1 MATNRDRA
9 ADLMND
15 MDPSLLSFVQTKVTS
30 FIKWDLMRFLHEN
43 PHTLDSAANI
53 ARYTG
58 RNINDVRP
66 ELDELVETKVLRKR
80 QLDDMAVYSLS
91 PDEKTRR
98 LLQEFVTACQDRSF
112 RLKAV
117 YHIIKNMR

>member
-15 MDPSLLSFVQTKVTS
+15 MDPSLLSFIQTKVTS
-30 FIKWDLMRFLHEN
+30 FIKWDLIRFLHEN
-43 PHTLDSAANI
+43 PHTIDSAANI

-58 RNINDVRP
+58 RNVNDVHP
-66 ELDELVETKVLRKR
+66 ELDELVEGEVLSRR
-80 QLDDMAVYSLS
+80 QLQDMVVYSLS
-91 PDEKTRR
+91 PDERTRQ
-98 LLQEFVTACQDRSF
+98 LIEDFVAACQERSF

-117 YHIIKNMR
+117 YHVIRNMR

>member
-1 MATNRDRA
+1 MS
-9 ADLMND
+9 D

-30 FIKWDLMRFLHEN
+30 FIKWDLVRFLHEN
-43 PHTLDSAANI
+43 PHTLDSAENI

-58 RNINDVRP
+58 RNVDDVRP
-66 ELDELVETKVLRKR
+66 ELDELVATEILDR
-80 QLDDMAVYSLS
+80 QMLNDMAVYSLS
-91 PDEKTRR
+91 PDQDTRR
-98 LLQEFVTACQDRSF
+98 LLGQFVSACQDRSF

>member
-1 MATNRDRA
+1 MATNTDRA

-43 PHTLDSAANI
+43 PHTLDSASNI

-66 ELDELVETKVLRKR
+66 ELDELVETDVLRKR
-80 QLDDMAVYSLS
+80 QLNDMAVYSLS
-91 PDEKTRR
+91 PDKGTRQ
-98 LLQEFVTACQDRSF
+98 LLGEFVAACQDRNF

>member
-1 MATNRDRA
+1 LATNTDRP

-15 MDPSLLSFVQTKVTS
+15 MDPDLLGFLQTKVTT

-58 RNINDVRP
+58 RNVDDVGP
-66 ELDELVETKVLRKR
+66 ELDDLVESDVLHKR
-80 QLDDMAVYSLS
+80 QLNEMAVYSLS
-91 PDEKTRR
+91 PDESTQR
-98 LLQEFVTACQDRSF
+98 LLGEFVTACQDRNF

>member
-1 MATNRDRA
+1 
-9 ADLMND
+9 MND

-43 PHTLDSAANI
+43 PHTLDSADNI

-66 ELDELVETKVLRKR
+66 ELDELVDSDVLHKR
-80 QLDDMAVYSLS
+80 QLNDLAVYSLS
-91 PDEKTRR
+91 SDEETRQ
-98 LLQEFVTACQDRSF
+98 LLGAFVAACQDRSF

>member
-1 MATNRDRA
+1 
-9 ADLMND
+9 MND
-15 MDPSLLSFVQTKVTS
+15 MDPGLLSFVQTKVTS

-43 PHTLDSAANI
+43 PHTLDSAVNI

-58 RNINDVRP
+58 RNVNDVRP
-66 ELDELVETKVLRKR
+66 ELDELVDTEVLHKR
-80 QLDDMAVYSLS
+80 QLNDMAVYSLS
-91 PDEKTRR
+91 PDTSTRH
-98 LLQEFVTACQDRSF
+98 LLGEFVAACQDRSF

>member
-1 MATNRDRA
+1 MATNTDRA

-15 MDPSLLSFVQTKVTS
+15 MDPGLLGFVQTKVTS

-58 RNINDVRP
+58 RNVNDVRP
-66 ELDELVETKVLRKR
+66 ELDELVSTEILRKR
-80 QLDDMAVYSLS
+80 QLNDLAVYSLS
-91 PDEKTRR
+91 PDEGTRQ
-98 LLQEFVTACQDRSF
+98 LIGDFCDACQDRSF

>member
-1 MATNRDRA
+1 
-9 ADLMND
+9 MND
-15 MDPSLLSFVQTKVTS
+15 MDPSLLGFVQSKVTS

-58 RNINDVRP
+58 RNVNDVRP
-66 ELDELVETKVLRKR
+66 ELDELVETNVLHKR
-80 QLDDMAVYSLS
+80 QLNDMAVYSLS
-91 PDEKTRR
+91 SDEGTRQ
-98 LLQEFVTACQDRSF
+98 LIGDFVAACQDRSF

>member
-1 MATNRDRA
+1 
-9 ADLMND
+9 MND

-30 FIKWDLMRFLHEN
+30 FIKWDLVRFLHDN
-43 PHTLDSAANI
+43 PHTLDSADNI

-58 RNINDVRP
+58 RNVHDVRP
-66 ELDELVETKVLRKR
+66 ELDELVDTAVLDKR
-80 QLDDMAVYSLS
+80 TLNDLDVYSLS
-91 PDEKTRR
+91 PDQETRQ
-98 LLQEFVTACQDRSF
+98 LLGQFVAACQDRSF

>member
-1 MATNRDRA
+1 
-9 ADLMND
+9 MND

-58 RNINDVRP
+58 RNVNDIRP
-66 ELDELVETKVLRKR
+66 ELDELVETQILSKR
-80 QLDDMAVYSLS
+80 QLKEMAVYSLS
-91 PDEKTRR
+91 ADERTRR
-98 LLQEFVTACQDRSF
+98 LLGEFVDACQDRTF

>member
-1 MATNRDRA
+1 LATNTDRA

-30 FIKWDLMRFLHEN
+30 FIKWDLIRFLHEN
-43 PHTLDSAANI
+43 PHTIDSAANI

-58 RNINDVRP
+58 RNVHDVHP
-66 ELDELVETKVLRKR
+66 ELDELVEGEVLRKR
-80 QLDDMAVYSLS
+80 QLQDMVVYSLS
-91 PDEKTRR
+91 PDDRTRQ
-98 LLQEFVTACQDRSF
+98 LIGDFVAACQERSF

-117 YHIIKNMR
+117 YHIIRNMR

>member
-1 MATNRDRA
+1 MATNTDRA

-30 FIKWDLMRFLHEN
+30 FVKWDLMRFLHEN
-43 PHTLDSAANI
+43 PHTQDSADNI

-66 ELDELVETKVLRKR
+66 ELDELVETDVLCKR
-80 QLDDMAVYSLS
+80 QLDDMAVYFLS
-91 PDEKTRR
+91 PDKRTRQ
-98 LLQEFVTACQDRSF
+98 LLGEFVVACQDRSF

>member
-1 MATNRDRA
+1 MATNTDRA

-30 FIKWDLMRFLHEN
+30 FIKWDLMRFLYEN

-66 ELDELVETKVLRKR
+66 ELDELVETDVLYKR
-80 QLDDMAVYSLS
+80 QINDLVVYSLS
-91 PDEKTRR
+91 PDRDTRQ
-98 LLQEFVTACQDRSF
+98 LLGEFVAACQDRSF

>member
-1 MATNRDRA
+1 LATNTDRA

-30 FIKWDLMRFLHEN
+30 FIKWDLMRFLHDN

-58 RNINDVRP
+58 RNLNDVRP
-66 ELDELVETKVLRKR
+66 ELDELVETDVLHKR
-80 QLDDMAVYSLS
+80 QLGNMDVYSLS

-98 LLQEFVTACQDRSF
+98 LLAEFVIACQDRSF

>member
-1 MATNRDRA
+1 
-9 ADLMND
+9 MND
-15 MDPSLLSFVQTKVTS
+15 MDPSLLGFVQTKVTS

-43 PHTLDSAANI
+43 PHTQDSADNI

-66 ELDELVETKVLRKR
+66 ELDELVETDILCKR
-80 QLDDMAVYSLS
+80 QLDDMAVYFLS
-91 PDEKTRR
+91 PDKGTRQ
-98 LLQEFVTACQDRSF
+98 LLGEFVAACQDRSF